1 MKINSLISN
10 KILRIVKLSGGL
22 GNQLFQY
29 LFACAT
35 FKDSS
40 DCIIFDVSDYFNG
53 LAKRNFSLEKL
64 GLQGSYVTCL
74 KTIYSDQGV
83 QYVDLT
89 ILSAFGS
96 NNIRVGDA
104 LQRIPLITEKEIRY
118 TPLSECDLS
127 QHVYIEGYWQS
138 YRYWA
143 DPINDARS
151 YFEILSRLPQTALNG
166 MADIIPQPAPDVCAI
181 HFRRG
186 DYNTEF
192 NEQYH
197 GKCESDYFLQA
208 MHLSG
213 AKQFHVYSDDIATA
227 QEVFGRFGN
236 VRFFGG
242 ATSDEIEDFN
252 SLMRYSQLIISNSS
266 YSYLAA
272 YFAFA
277 AHQATVIAPYPWY
290 SFKDVGPDI
299 PNDWLRLNRTTGS
312 THLEDAAR
320 INEAKISV
328 IIPVH
333 VRYQYLRHAVASVLE
348 QSIKATEIILSLN
361 GASDRARNEAN
372 LIASLHGNIRIVEA
386 TRSSL
391 SLARNNGIQAAIGEY
406 IAFLDDDDIWETTK
420 LEAQI
425 SAAIHTS
432 AALVATNYYKFDELG
447 HKYFVSS
454 LSSNLSNLWKYELSV
469 ANYLSGGSAVLVRRD
484 VFNAVG
490 FFDESMPSCEDHDM
504 WRRIAIAG
512 YKIHF
517 IEDCL
522 VGYRTNAY
530 NMTSKPT
537 LMLQGELIHLSK
549 ILNEGALYTSSARKF
564 YERIE
569 VLLAQ
574 YFEIPSRPT
583 ASCSTADAFDA
594 SKSQGTLAPGQSRFY
609 YLRRLR
615 QILSTGKLSET
626 IKHFFLKPHPK
637 KISVYITLVIQ
648 SWKAVKIFF
657 LALPFEMINYLFY
670 RFKNVFKRGH

>member
-1 MKINSLISN
+1 MKIDALISKKN
-10 KILRIVKLSGGL
+10 IKIVKLSGGL

-35 FKDSS
+35 FKDST

-53 LAKRNFSLEKL
+53 LAKRNFVLEKL
-64 GLQGSYVTCL
+64 GLQGSYATCL
-74 KTIYSDQGV
+74 KTIYSVQGV

-89 ILSAFGS
+89 ILSTFGS
-96 NNIRVGDA
+96 KNIRVGDT
-104 LQRIPLITEKEIRY
+104 LQRVPLITEKEIRY
-118 TPLSECDLS
+118 TPLKEYDLS
-127 QHVYIEGYWQS
+127 QHAYIEGYWQS

-143 DPINDARS
+143 DPINYARN
-151 YFEILSRLPQTALNG
+151 YFEVLHRRPQTTLSE
-166 MADIIPQPAPDVCAI
+166 MADIIPRSATDVCAI

-186 DYNTEF
+186 DYDTEF
-192 NEQYH
+192 NDQYH
-197 GKCESDYFLQA
+197 GKCESHYFFQA
-208 MHLSG
+208 MRLSG
-213 AKQFHVYSDDIATA
+213 AKQFHVYSDDIAAA
-227 QEVFGRFGN
+227 QGVFSQFEN

-242 ATSDEIEDFN
+242 ATSDEIADFI
-252 SLMRYSQLIISNSS
+252 SLMDYSQLIISNSS

-272 YFAFA
+272 YCAFA

-299 PNDWLRLNRTTGS
+299 PNEWLRLNRTTGS
-312 THLEDAAR
+312 TSLEDAKR

-333 VRYQYLRHAVASVLE
+333 VRHQYLRHAVASVLE
-348 QSIKATEIILSLN
+348 QSVKATEIILSLN

-372 LIASLHGNIRIVEA
+372 LLASLHGNIRIVEA

-391 SLARNNGIQAAIGEY
+391 SLARNNGIRAAIGEY

-425 SAAIHTS
+425 SAAIRTS
-432 AALVATNYYKFDELG
+432 AALVATNYYKFDEVG
-447 HKYFVSS
+447 HKYYVSS
-454 LSSNLSNLWKYELSV
+454 LSSNLSNVWKYELSI
-469 ANYLSGGSAVLVRRD
+469 ANHLSGGSAVLVRRD
-484 VFNAVG
+484 VFNTVG

-504 WRRIAIAG
+504 WRRISIAG

-517 IEDCL
+517 VEDCL
-522 VGYRTNAY
+522 VGYRTNAD

-549 ILNEGALYTSSARKF
+549 ILNEGPLYTASARKF

-574 YFEIPSRPT
+574 HFETPSRPM
-583 ASCSTADAFDA
+583 ASRSTADALDA
-594 SKSQGTLAPGQSRFY
+594 SKAQGALASGQSRFY

-626 IKHFFLKPHPK
+626 VKHFFLKPHPK
-637 KISVYITLVIQ
+637 RTSVSITLVIQ

-657 LALPFEMINYLFY
+657 LALPFEMISYLFY
-670 RFKNVFKRGH
+670 RFKNIFKRSH

>member
-1 MKINSLISN
+1 MKIDALISKKN
-10 KILRIVKLSGGL
+10 LRIVKLSGGL

-53 LAKRNFSLEKL
+53 LAKRNFVLDKL
-64 GLQGSYVTCL
+64 GLQGSYATCL
-74 KTIYSDQGV
+74 KTIYRDQGV

-89 ILSAFGS
+89 ILSVFGS
-96 NNIRVGDA
+96 NNICVGDA
-104 LQRIPLITEKEIRY
+104 LQRIPLIAEKEIRY
-118 TPLSECDLS
+118 TPLKEYDLS
-127 QHVYIEGYWQS
+127 QNVYIEGYWQS

-151 YFEILSRLPQTALNG
+151 YFEVLNRLPQTTLNG
-166 MADIIPQPAPDVCAI
+166 TAHINSRPAPDVCAI

-197 GKCESDYFLQA
+197 GKCEPHYFFQA
-208 MHLSG
+208 MRLSG
-213 AKQFHVYSDDIATA
+213 AKQFHVYSDDIAAA
-227 QEVFGRFGN
+227 QDVFSQFEN
-236 VRFFGG
+236 VRFFEG
-242 ATSDEIEDFN
+242 ATSDEIADFI
-252 SLMRYSQLIISNSS
+252 SLMGYSQLIISNSS

-290 SFKDVGPDI
+290 SFKDVGPDV
-299 PNDWLRLNRTTGS
+299 PDNWLRLNRTTGS
-312 THLEDAAR
+312 THSEDDAR

-333 VRYQYLRHAVASVLE
+333 VRHQYLRHAVASILG
-348 QSIKATEIILSLN
+348 QSIKATEIIFSLN

-372 LIASLHGNIRIVEA
+372 LLASLHGNIRIVEA

-425 SAAIHTS
+425 SAAIRTS

-447 HKYFVSS
+447 QKYFVSS
-454 LSSNLSNLWKYELSV
+454 LSSNRSNLWKYELSV
-469 ANYLSGGSAVLVRRD
+469 ANYLSGGSAALVRRD
-484 VFNAVG
+484 VFNTVG

-512 YKIHF
+512 YKIYF

-522 VGYRTNAY
+522 VGYRTNAD

-549 ILNEGALYTSSARKF
+549 ILNEGGLYTESARKF

-569 VLLAQ
+569 FLLAQ
-574 YFEIPSRPT
+574 YFETPSRPF
-583 ASCSTADAFDA
+583 ASYSISGELDAP
-594 SKSQGTLAPGQSRFY
+594 KSQGTLAYGQSKFY

-615 QILSTGKLSET
+615 QTLSTGKLKET
-626 IKHFFLKPHPK
+626 VKHFFLKPHAK
-637 KISVYITLVIQ
+637 RTSVSITLIIQ

-657 LALPFEMINYLFY
+657 LVLPFEMINYLFY
-670 RFKNVFKRGH
+670 RFKNMFKRSH